1 MEKITITIMTLLAL
15 YILYSECIKLPKI
28 IKKNKK
34 LCYLVVGG
42 IFLYYYTYRNV
53 EGVNPA
59 DLKIIS
65 KNCDLTC
72 VLTGLGII
80 GGVLGLFMIAAPFLT
95 ARLLAKA
102 EGGGRVS
109 GREAAPSGSE

>member
-15 YILYSECIKLPKI
+15 YILYSECIKLPMI

-34 LCYLVVGG
+34 LCYLAVGG

-80 GGVLGLFMIAAPFLT
+80 GGVLVFTVVASRVAMKA
-95 ARLLAKA
+95 LLRDAKP
-102 EGGGRVS
+102 V
-109 GREAAPSGSE
+109 AAPSGSE